1 MSAELALSNLQLGLN
16 FGHFLT
22 ILDSISR
29 LTSICFKVG
38 HNPTCYPST
47 TL

>member
-1 MSAELALSNLQLGLN
+1 MSAELVTFKTPIRTQIWS
-16 FGHFLT
+16 FT

-38 HNPTCYPST
+38 HNPIYYPST
-47 TL
+47 I

>member
-1 MSAELALSNLQLGLN
+1 MSAELVTFNLQLGLK
-16 FGHFLT
+16 FGHFDH
-22 ILDSISR
+22 LDSISR